1 MLITGERKTR
11 ARTAANLTSS
21 VSVEV
26 IELVRVVFCDEILN
40 GGRNAW
46 CGYAND
52 SDTEK

>member
-26 IELVRVVFCDEILN
+26 MELVGVVFCDEI
-40 GGRNAW
+40 
-46 CGYAND
+46 
-52 SDTEK
+52 